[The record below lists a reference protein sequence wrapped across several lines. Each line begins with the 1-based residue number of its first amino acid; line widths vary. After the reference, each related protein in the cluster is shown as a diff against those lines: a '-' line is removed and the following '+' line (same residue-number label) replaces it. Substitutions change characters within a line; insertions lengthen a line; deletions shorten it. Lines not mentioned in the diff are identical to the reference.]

1 LQELNDTFVQTNIAA
16 MRDSSVAGNS
26 IGIFESVILDIVRYY
41 DTNEFDLK
49 VFKKEYNDFNDAW
62 IDFKNTYVSYM
73 GKRLDRKMQNQLGE
87 KSEQPEGREQKIY
100 ITISPTKITKC
111 KS

>member
-1 LQELNDTFVQTNIAA
+1 MRYLHSTIKFVI
-16 MRDSSVAGNS
+16 RDSH
-26 IGIFESVILDIVRYY
+26 FDLYY
-41 DTNEFDLK
+41 LYSSTNTNEFDLK

-87 KSEQPEGREQKIY
+87 KLQLVKEKNQTLISEVRKKY
-100 ITISPTKITKC
+100 
-111 KS
+111 

>member
-1 LQELNDTFVQTNIAA
+1 
-16 MRDSSVAGNS
+16 MH
-26 IGIFESVILDIVRYY
+26 IVRYY

-87 KSEQPEGREQKIY
+87 KLQLVKEKNQKLISEVRKKY
-100 ITISPTKITKC
+100 
-111 KS
+111 